1 MIYGQP
7 VNYFSTAE
15 RRRGEHSALISRS
28 STGNVLVNKIQDKN
42 TIGVEQIMN
51 QLTRQIPIT
60 AIILDEDIYPR
71 KGIDH
76 RRVGIFAEN
85 IRDGFVFDPI
95 EVELVHDKVGTY
107 RLLDGAHRW
116 SAHKSMGKDRIEVVI
131 KDLDGNDPLLYAA
144 KKAIGPRQLTEDEA
158 RNTARRAY
166 KNNSKLSAAEIG
178 TAVGRARQT
187 VDIYIADLRAV
198 NQMGM
203 DIKIFCMNRL
213 GIPQD
218 RISKRL
224 GLARTSLHYHLS
236 KMPALAFSTNS
247 DLSQGFTVSQVA
259 QKHGWTDPMV
269 WSLALEGKDDR
280 DRFKELGWGL
290 RTWDQ
295 WDFNDC
301 DKRFG
306 DDWPGRIPAQL
317 IAHILFYFS
326 KLGDLVLDPMA
337 GGGVT
342 PDTCLALG
350 RRCWAFDMMDR
361 SKRPEIESHT
371 WTLSSNGHLAWP
383 VSSKTKADLIIFDP
397 PYFNKK
403 ADGYDEKSISGFS
416 QNEYLEFLEAF
427 FVLVKRHAKK
437 TTRIA
442 FINADWRN
450 FQNTPAS
457 EETGKGV
464 ILIDDYLEILK
475 RTGWQRTHIIQAPMS
490 AQRFSAVVVAA
501 MQKKRILGVTSRYVI
516 VLKQSE

>member
-1 MIYGQP
+1 MTQQ
-7 VNYFSTAE
+7 A
-15 RRRGEHSALISRS
+15 
-28 STGNVLVNKIQDKN
+28 
-42 TIGVEQIMN
+42 
-51 QLTRQIPIT
+51 RQIPIT

-71 KGIDH
+71 KGVDH

-85 IRDGFVFDPI
+85 IRDGFKFDPI
-95 EVELVHDKVGTY
+95 EVEHAPGRPGKY

-116 SAHKSMGKDRIEVVI
+116 SACKSTGKEKVEAIIQEI
-131 KDLDGNDPLLYAA
+131 DGIDPLLYAA
-144 KKAIGPRQLTEDEA
+144 KKAIGPRPLTEEEA
-158 RNTARRAY
+158 RDTARRAY
-166 KNNSKLSAAEIG
+166 EKNPGLTSVEIG
-178 TAVGRARQT
+178 KAIGRARRT
-187 VDIYIADLRAV
+187 VDNYIADLRAV
-198 NQMGM
+198 SQMGM
-203 DIKIFCMNRL
+203 DIKVFRMNRL

-218 RISKRL
+218 RIAKRL
-224 GLARTSLHYHLS
+224 GQAREVIRDHLA
-236 KMPALAFSTNS
+236 KMAGLPNPPNS
-247 DLSQGFTVSQVA
+247 DLSQGFSVTQVA

-269 WSLALEGKDDR
+269 WALALEGKDDQ

-317 IAHILFYFS
+317 IAHLLFYFS
-326 KLGDLVLDPMA
+326 SPDDLILDPMA

-361 SKRPEIESHT
+361 STRPEIEPHT
-371 WTLSSNGHLAWP
+371 WTLSSNGHMAWP

-397 PYFNKK
+397 PYFNKR
-403 ADGYDEKSISGFS
+403 ADGYDEKSISGLS
-416 QNEYLEFLEAF
+416 KNKYLEFLEVF
-427 FVLVKRHAKK
+427 FVLAEQHAKK

-442 FINADWRN
+442 FINADWRD

-457 EETGKGV
+457 EEAGKGG
-464 ILIDDYLEILK
+464 ILIDDYLDILK
-475 RTGWQRTHIIQAPMS
+475 RAGWQRTHIIQAPMS
-490 AQRFSAVVVAA
+490 AQRFSAVVVSA

-516 VLKQSE
+516 VLKQAG